1 MCIIRSRH
9 KRMGKEITMVR
20 KANIVEVQG
29 LAGGKGIAEMHH
41 IGGRRRICMDTEEC
55 MPK

>member
-1 MCIIRSRH
+1 MCVICSKH
-9 KRMGKEITMVR
+9 KRMGKEINMVR

-41 IGGRRRICMDTEEC
+41 IVPAEDLVFMALIHNA
-55 MPK
+55 